1 MDIKSLHRLAG
12 DGGAVNGAFLRIDT
26 SRARALYSEFKA
38 MSGVGGIMMLKALKK
53 SFDDLIAESML
64 TSTLILTIFACVLA
78 FAVIYNGARISLSE
92 RAREL
97 SSLRVLGLTKKEISV
112 ILLGE
117 QAVLTL
123 FAIPPGFLAGIGLS
137 VLLALS
143 LSSELYRLPLVF
155 NSYNFL
161 FSFIVVVSVSVVSG
175 FGHQTAADSA

>member
-1 MDIKSLHRLAG
+1 
-12 DGGAVNGAFLRIDT
+12 
-26 SRARALYSEFKA
+26 
-38 MSGVGGIMMLKALKK
+38 
-53 SFDDLIAESML
+53 
-64 TSTLILTIFACVLA
+64 VLA

-155 NSYNFL
+155 N
-161 FSFIVVVSVSVVSG
+161 
-175 FGHQTAADSA
+175 